1 MSFHIFV
8 HYVAT
13 QMDLIGAWS
22 SWCALEN
29 NQILGFYNTGSTLQF
44 IVNFPGYASWRG
56 YNGAFNKGL
65 NFVKIKGNK
74 KMKEYLK
81 PFLFETV
88 AHLIKLR
95 NLVKVNNF

>member
-1 MSFHIFV
+1 MHLGA
-8 HYVAT
+8 AT
-13 QMDLIGAWS
+13 MAS
-22 SWCALEN
+22 S
-29 NQILGFYNTGSTLQF
+29 I
-44 IVNFPGYASWRG
+44 
-56 YNGAFNKGL
+56 KDL